1 MLKGYKKYIP
11 FKPINIPDRTWPDKT
26 ITEAPT
32 WCSVDLRDGNQA
44 LVDPMNLEEKLE
56 LFKTLID
63 IGVKEIEVGFPS
75 ASETE
80 YEILRTLI
88 EGNYIPDDV
97 TIQVLVQARAHLI
110 KKTFEAIKG
119 AKNVIVHFY
128 NSTSTLQR
136 KVVFKTDMQG
146 VIDIA
151 VEGAKLIKELT
162 DEELKQYPDMNIRYE
177 YSPESF
183 TGTEIDNA
191 VWICEEVMKVMGATP
206 ENPIIL
212 NLPSTVECATPNCYA
227 DQIEYFCR
235 HISNRD
241 ACIISLH
248 PHNDRGEGVA
258 ATELALMAGADRV
271 EGTLFGN
278 GERTGNVDI
287 VTLALNMWT
296 QGVDPKLDFHDIN
309 KIKEVYERTTKM
321 KVPPRQPY
329 AGELVFTAFSGSHQD
344 AINKGKTYM
353 EETHSD
359 YWEVPYL
366 PIDPADVG
374 REYEPVIRINSQSGK
389 GGAAFILSADYGI
402 KMPKAM
408 QVEFGAVVK
417 HACDAKGKEL
427 KPDEV
432 FDLFQKEYR
441 NVVGPYRIMNH
452 KTFEEKE
459 EGEYLTRV
467 HFEGEIKVKD
477 GSLVKIDGAG
487 SGPIEAFFNALDQIG
502 IKGYQFVDYSEHAI
516 SVGEDSKAISYIHLK
531 NPQGKDVF
539 GIGVSHNIGYA
550 SLKGIICAINRDQPD
565 CVRDNTMPGIFE
577 K

>member
-11 FKPINIPDRTWPDKT
+11 FKPIDIPDRTWPDKV
-26 ITEAPT
+26 ITKAPV

-44 LVDPMNLEEKLE
+44 LVDPMNIEEKIE
-56 LFKTLID
+56 FFKTLVD
-63 IGVKEIEVGFPS
+63 VGFKEIEVGFPS

-97 TIQVLVQARAHLI
+97 TIQVLVQAREHLI
-110 KKTFEAIKG
+110 KKTFDAIAG

-151 VEGAKLIKELT
+151 VKGAKLIKELT
-162 DEELKQYPDMNIRYE
+162 DEELKKYPDMNIRYE

-183 TGTEIDNA
+183 TGTEIDNS
-191 VWICEEVMKVMGATP
+191 VRICEEVMKVMGSTP

-212 NLPSTVECATPNCYA
+212 NLPSTVECSTPNGYA

-296 QGVDPKLDFHDIN
+296 QGVDPELDFHDIN

-321 KVPPRQPY
+321 AVPPRQPY

-344 AINKGKTYM
+344 AINKGKIYM
-353 EETHSD
+353 DETKSD

-389 GGAAFILSADYGI
+389 GGAAFILSTDYGI

-408 QVEFGAVVK
+408 HTEFGAIVK

-441 NVVGPYRIMNH
+441 NVVGPYKIMNH
-452 KTFEEKE
+452 KTSEEKE
-459 EGEYLTRV
+459 ENEYLTRV
-467 HFEGEIKVKD
+467 HFEGEIRVRD
-477 GSLVKIDGAG
+477 GSLVKIDGTG
-487 SGPIEAFFNALDQIG
+487 SGPIEAFFNALGQVG
-502 IKGYQFVDYSEHAI
+502 ITGYKFVDYSEHAI

-531 NPQGKDVF
+531 NPQGKDIF

-550 SLKGIICAINRDQPD
+550 SLKGIICAVNRDQAD
-565 CVRDNTMPGIFE
+565 CVRDDTMPGIFE